1 MPRHNIVSWA
11 ATQKRPQWLQ
21 FKALAEHL
29 WIHGSNEIGCAAVG
43 LFKWCSQKGLQQYV
57 KRCVAMYHFCNV
69 WTTLQTINC
78 PLDKNNTNTSLTLMR
93 REPSKAWF
101 VKLILMWHS
110 FSESSLLG
118 TSELMEAAPTVFELS
133 PSDIQKYLEVSDTG
147 TWSDE
152 DVGQVVSNKSE
163 HLDCNGIVSNLE
175 MSFVEHFWIW
185 SCLCFLV

>member
-29 WIHGSNEIGCAAVG
+29 WIPGSNEIGCAAVG

-78 PLDKNNTNTSLTLMR
+78 PLDKNNTNTSLRLMR

-133 PSDIQKYLEVSDTG
+133 PSDIQKAAAERDLLLSWLDSFAPFRSLPSAKHHGTELAGPDPQSPSHLVKKVS
-147 TWSDE
+147 
-152 DVGQVVSNKSE
+152 
-163 HLDCNGIVSNLE
+163 
-175 MSFVEHFWIW
+175 
-185 SCLCFLV
+185 